1 MTLESLTAKLLT
13 DPEVKRH
20 YEEMKMEFNIA
31 KEIIKL
37 RTKFG
42 LTQRQLA
49 EKVGIKQPQLARIET
64 GKQLARLDTLKLIA
78 ESMGYSVEIRLV
90 PQETEQTAEEFEE
103 EYHRRITRVENGEDD
118 ENCWIEYPTREE

>member
-64 GKQLARLDTLKLIA
+64 GKQLPRLDTLKVIA
-78 ESMGYSVEIRLV
+78 ESCGYEVVIKLV
-90 PQETEQTAEEFEE
+90 PKIDNELIDSDIDALIEENEKEDEE
-103 EYHRRITRVENGEDD
+103 ADD
-118 ENCWIEYPTREE
+118 ENCWVEYPSDVE